1 MPSLRHFVVTTLALV
16 MLRRAACDPALRGT
30 LDPQQDRQRASG
42 GVENTG
48 NMMDAGAT
56 STERGM
62 QQTNIQSFIETNF
75 NDTTLTGVTGS
86 GTHQLQNQA
95 QIATSPNVG
104 GGPGVVFGG
113 GTQPGAI
120 GAYLILAL
128 WVISFLCVYGRADI

>member
-30 LDPQQDRQRASG
+30 LDPQQDWQRASE

-75 NDTTLTGVTGS
+75 NDTTPTGVTGS
-86 GTHQLQNQA
+86 VTHQLQIQA
-95 QIATSPNVG
+95 QIATSPNVS

-113 GTQPGAI
+113 GAQPGAPGIASTALHTI
-120 GAYLILAL
+120 GTY
-128 WVISFLCVYGRADI
+128 